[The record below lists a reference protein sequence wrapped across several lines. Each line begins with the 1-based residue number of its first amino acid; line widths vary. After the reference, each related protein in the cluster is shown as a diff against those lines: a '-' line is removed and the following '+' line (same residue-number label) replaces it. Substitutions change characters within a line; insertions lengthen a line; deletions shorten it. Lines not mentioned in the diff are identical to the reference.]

1 MVGDII
7 LIECSVSNIGLLD
20 GESSLTLFD
29 GDGKAIEI
37 LNFSL
42 LVDMDFIHTFEIEAW
57 KGGDLGLQIQ
67 IDGQDKVP
75 VPISNVQNRVGD
87 SSNSQ
92 ATLLGLSILSVVI
105 AVLLLI
111 VANSRRQNMASFDEE
126 E

>member
-1 MVGDII
+1 
-7 LIECSVSNIGLLD
+7 LLD

-42 LVDMDFIHTFEIEAW
+42 LVDMDFTHTFEIEAW
-57 KGGDLGLQIQ
+57 TGGDLGLQIQ

-92 ATLLGLSILSVVI
+92 ATLLGLSVLSVVI